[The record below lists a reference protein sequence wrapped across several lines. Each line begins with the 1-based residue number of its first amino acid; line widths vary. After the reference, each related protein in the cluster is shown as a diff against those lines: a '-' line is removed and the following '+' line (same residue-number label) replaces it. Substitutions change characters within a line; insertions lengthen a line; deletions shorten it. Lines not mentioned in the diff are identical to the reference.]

1 VLVDRVVA
9 LRYAWLRA
17 PPRPTS
23 TTTNAKPLATLDSG
37 GPI

>member
-1 VLVDRVVA
+1 VLVDRGVA

-17 PPRPTS
+17 PPRSPS
-23 TTTNAKPLATLDSG
+23 TTINPKPFGTLDSG